1 MQREEDAVFSGAAD
15 RTGSEK
21 RREELV

>member
-1 MQREEDAVFSGAAD
+1 MRREEDAVFSGAAD

>member
-1 MQREEDAVFSGAAD
+1 MRREEDAVLSGAAD